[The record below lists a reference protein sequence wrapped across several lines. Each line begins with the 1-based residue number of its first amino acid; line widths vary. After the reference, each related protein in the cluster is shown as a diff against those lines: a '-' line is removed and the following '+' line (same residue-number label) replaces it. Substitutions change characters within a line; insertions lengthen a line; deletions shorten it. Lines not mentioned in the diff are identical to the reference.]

1 MQASPGNTSD
11 RRSGARRL
19 ARIVSGVIGLALL
32 LAIAAFLFGTVGFF
46 APLRAAAIEKLLSA
60 SLGAPV
66 TIEGPVTFDWGST
79 VVVSGSN
86 IRIERPQGAPAGEAD
101 TIAEGAI
108 GLGLDALLSGTLD
121 LRALRLHGVSLAR
134 NSTLVGFDPDAPSD
148 VSISDRWFGLVP
160 GAVRLAKTAD
170 IAVSDVSYHYLNPV
184 SGWDFDIA
192 LATFA
197 TARGEPGAPST
208 ITASGTVNGAP
219 VKADVEVRPLVAG
232 DRSLGDGFTLIVTS
246 SGGTVSMRSIVP
258 RNRTA
263 SLRTTAVSA
272 DITSIGDLL
281 DALKITRTVEGTA
294 TLAGNI
300 DSTTGVSAL
309 RDLNATLA
317 LADGPTFEAH
327 GAIDNLEARKGFD
340 VIVEAEWPQDA
351 AGSVDDADLLSF
363 EVHAITGRF
372 TGELSALAMRDGWI
386 TTNFFS
392 NAIPRLGPITAGAIR
407 RDKTGRL
414 SVEDLHVLAGPADAP
429 TFNLSGRIGDLLQ
442 LADFNLSGDIAIPTV
457 EVLGI
462 AVADPAA
469 LGKLAGAFGVSDA
482 SGAAGV
488 DRLTASLAGSRLA
501 AANLEL
507 SADQSQP
514 TQTGR
519 FALTLDVPDYAAL
532 AKAIGLSPEAVGAI
546 AFKGQIALSE
556 DSGDIDGSLRFG
568 KTALTGDL
576 SIKPEDGR
584 PLIGGDIST
593 PALHVADVWRLVG
606 IGAAFQQL
614 RKDKKARTEPA
625 DATADAPATAPA
637 TAVAVARP
645 RFDVAVSAGKI
656 AGASGGAVSSVSGRL
671 LYDEGLMTAKSFAL
685 RFDGGHFGFDG
696 HMKAREASRPFS
708 ATGRINGWP
717 VGKALQELEIDLPIE
732 GILEAAFDVSSSGAS
747 VQTAIREAKGD
758 ITIRLVDGTI
768 ANRLIDLS
776 GLVLPTWL
784 FAPSAKTGMSRVD
797 CFSAKVDLQPGLAT
811 LRSGIVETDDV
822 IVTATG
828 PIDFKDD
835 TIDIE
840 AKPKARVDNLIPI
853 VSPFA
858 IRGPLSAPKVVIEG
872 GGVAGRAIAETLAL
886 PLNTLGTLLG
896 VDRADP
902 KSHSS
907 SGAC

>member
-1 MQASPGNTSD
+1 M
-11 RRSGARRL
+11 
-19 ARIVSGVIGLALL
+19 IGLVLL
-32 LAIAAFLFGTVGFF
+32 LAIVAFLFGTVGLF

-79 VVVSGSN
+79 LVVSGSK
-86 IRIERPQGAPAGEAD
+86 IRVERPEGAPAGEVD
-101 TIAEGAI
+101 TIAKGAI
-108 GLGLDALLSGTLD
+108 GLGLDALLGGTLN

-197 TARGEPGAPST
+197 TARGEPGTPST

-232 DRSLGDGFTLIVTS
+232 NRSLGDGFTLTVTGP
-246 SGGTVSMRSIVP
+246 GGSISIRSIVP
-258 RNRTA
+258 GNVTA
-263 SLRTTAVSA
+263 SLRKTAVSA
-272 DITSIGDLL
+272 DVTSIGDLL
-281 DALKITRTVEGTA
+281 DTLKIARTVEGTA
-294 TLAGNI
+294 TLAGSI
-300 DSTTGVSAL
+300 DTSAGVSAL
-309 RDLNATLA
+309 RDLKATLA
-317 LADGPTFEAH
+317 LADGPTFEAR
-327 GAIDNLEARKGFD
+327 GTIDNLEERKGFD

-351 AGSVDDADLLSF
+351 TGGVDEAGLLSF
-363 EVHAITGRF
+363 EVHAITGRL
-372 TGELSALAMRDGWI
+372 TGDLSALAMQDGWI
-386 TTNFFS
+386 TTNLFAD
-392 NAIPRLGPITAGAIR
+392 AIPRLGPISAGAIR
-407 RDKTGRL
+407 RDKAGRL
-414 SVEDLHVLAGPADAP
+414 SVEGLHVLAGPADAP
-429 TFNLSGRIGDLLQ
+429 TFDLSGRIGDLLQ
-442 LADFNLSGDIAIPTV
+442 LADFNLSGDIAIPTA
-457 EVLGI
+457 ELLGI
-462 AVADPAA
+462 AAADPAA
-469 LGKLAGAFGVSDA
+469 LGKLTGAFAVSDA

-488 DRLTASLAGSRLA
+488 DRLTASLAGSSLA
-501 AANLEL
+501 TASLEL
-507 SADQSQP
+507 SADQSRP

-519 FALTLDVPDYAAL
+519 FALTLDVPDYVPL

-546 AFKGQIALSE
+546 AFKGQIALSD
-556 DSGDIDGSLRFG
+556 DSGDIDGNLHFG

-576 SIKPEDGR
+576 SVKPEDGR

-593 PALHVADVWRLVG
+593 PTLHVADVWRLVG
-606 IGAAFQQL
+606 IGTAFQQL
-614 RKDKKARTEPA
+614 RKDNKAHTEPA
-625 DATADAPATAPA
+625 GGPDNTPANTPGNTPATGA
-637 TAVAVARP
+637 TGARP
-645 RFDVAVSAGKI
+645 RFDVAVNAGKI
-656 AGASGGAVSSVSGRL
+656 QGASGDAVSSVSGRL
-671 LYDEGLMTAKSFAL
+671 LYDEGLVTAKSFAL
-685 RFDGGHFGFDG
+685 RFDDGHFGFDG
-696 HMKAREASRPFS
+696 HMKVREPSRPFS
-708 ATGRINGWP
+708 ATGRIDGWP

-732 GILEAAFDVSSSGAS
+732 GLLEAAFDVSSSGSS
-747 VQTAIREAKGD
+747 VQTAIREARGGV
-758 ITIRLVDGTI
+758 TIRLADGTI

-776 GLVLPTWL
+776 GLVLPSWL
-784 FAPSAKTGMSRVD
+784 FAPSAKTGMSRID
-797 CFSAKVDLQPGLAT
+797 CFSAKVDFNPGLAT
-811 LRSGIVETDDV
+811 LKSGVIETDDV

-840 AKPKARVDNLIPI
+840 AKPRARVDNLIPI